1 MKSSFYSCL
10 MLIAML
16 ALSFAFGAAL
26 QHEYD
31 TKHSDVYPEQ
41 CLSVCTDLFEK
52 FGC

>member
-1 MKSSFYSCL
+1 MRDGIYTCIL
-10 MLIAML
+10 MIAML
-16 ALSFAFGAAL
+16 ALSFAFGAAF

-31 TKHSDVYPEQ
+31 IKHSELYPEQ